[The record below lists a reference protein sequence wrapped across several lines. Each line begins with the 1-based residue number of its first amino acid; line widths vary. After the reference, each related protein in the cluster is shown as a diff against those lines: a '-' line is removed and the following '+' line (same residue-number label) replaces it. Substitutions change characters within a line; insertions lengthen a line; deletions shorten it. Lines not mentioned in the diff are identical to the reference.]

1 MTVWTGVW
9 VEGFGCQLVGSGCL
23 KVCRWGD
30 HMMLLVGCG
39 PPMSGGSCGL
49 CAGNGTSS
57 GHGDGEEETW
67 AQSLVVNPRGAAMRS
82 HQQGRNPQRGNRCE
96 KKMRSDWA

>member
-23 KVCRWGD
+23 KVCTWGD
-30 HMMLLVGCG
+30 HVMLLVGCG

-57 GHGDGEEETW
+57 GHGDREEGTW
-67 AQSLVVNPRGAAMRS
+67 AQSLVM
-82 HQQGRNPQRGNRCE
+82 NPQRCSSEEPSAGSEPTERE
-96 KKMRSDWA
+96 QM